1 MIEMFD
7 FKRKLQKTINNHILL
22 NPQKEPVISII
33 TPYYNTGEVF
43 LDTYYSVL
51 NQTYPFFEW
60 IIIDDGSTDP
70 NSIKQLNDLSKKDN
84 RIKLFRKKNEGPAI
98 ARDYA
103 LTKISK
109 ESK

>member
-1 MIEMFD
+1 MFD

-70 NSIKQLNDLSKKDN
+70 NSIKQLNANMSD
-84 RIKLFRKKNEGPAI
+84 KNTL
-98 ARDYA
+98 DTMA
-103 LTKISK
+103 LRLVRGY
-109 ESK
+109 